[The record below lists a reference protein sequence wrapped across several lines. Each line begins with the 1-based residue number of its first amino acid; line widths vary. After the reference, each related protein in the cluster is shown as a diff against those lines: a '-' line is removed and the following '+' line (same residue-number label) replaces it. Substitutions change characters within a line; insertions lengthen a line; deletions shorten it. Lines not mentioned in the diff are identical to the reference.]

1 MPQISP
7 MLGKCDGLVGS
18 KSICSVLERKTTGCR
33 GSPTATQGLPLGVGE
48 GASEL
53 DSPPRS
59 PRPRPGQV
67 HFCAQTPRKAPSL
80 RLLTRRCNVLRS
92 STEAGSSLG

>member
-53 DSPPRS
+53 DSPLGPQGL
-59 PRPRPGQV
+59 GQD
-67 HFCAQTPRKAPSL
+67 
-80 RLLTRRCNVLRS
+80 RCTSVPKLQGKLPAS
-92 STEAGSSLG
+92 DY